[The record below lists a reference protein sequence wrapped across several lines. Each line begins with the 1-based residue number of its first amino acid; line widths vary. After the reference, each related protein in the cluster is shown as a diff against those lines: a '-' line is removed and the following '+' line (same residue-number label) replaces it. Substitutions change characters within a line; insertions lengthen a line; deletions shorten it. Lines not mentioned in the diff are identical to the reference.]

1 MRRFIYS
8 IVLVLLTA
16 SLIFATSKP
25 SLDGRAV
32 VADEGVLPQG
42 LFAKT
47 VGYLP
52 GDSVSVTNPA
62 TGITINVLILGSI
75 DPSAGVAILLSP
87 EAADKLFITPESNTQ
102 VKITKRTGMLDE
114 SVSGSGTVVSSTST
128 DTLPDSLTEGLD
140 AKLDAVDV
148 ALGTPAKPEAPVEPV
163 TAEPEPAEEI
173 AEPVADEPE
182 PIAEIAEPEP
192 ENPPAEPAANEM
204 DEASR
209 YTITSVEE
217 IPENSIDSKDDPV
230 YIVEVLDAEAP
241 QPVVEPESVAEPETV
256 TEPVSTTEALAVATM
271 ESEPDVAPEPVV
283 EPEPVAVPQPVE
295 DPLSTTEALAATT
308 VEPEMEPIES
318 VASIDEPLEEDPSLI
333 DPFAPIILVPAGEN
347 PPEEDIAKVASTTI
361 KPQPLASHTAPVTP
375 PKEGTVAK
383 NVLSKDVDASYKS
396 MVKSLSELEKGK
408 YYVQVA
414 TFAEQENID
423 KLLKEYGS
431 KYPFVMV
438 PLKSGSAMQ
447 MMIGPLNVDE
457 YGTVLARF
465 KSLGFNDSFLRKIR

>member
-128 DTLPDSLTEGLD
+128 DALPDSLTEGLD

-173 AEPVADEPE
+173 AGPVADEPE

-230 YIVEVLDAEAP
+230 YIVEVLDAEP
-241 QPVVEPESVAEPETV
+241 ESVVEPESVAEPEPV
-256 TEPVSTTEALAVATM
+256 VEPEPVAEPVSTTEALAVATM
-271 ESEPDVAPEPVV
+271 ESEPDV
-283 EPEPVAVPQPVE
+283 EPEPVAEPQPVE

>member
-173 AEPVADEPE
+173 AGPVADEPE

-241 QPVVEPESVAEPETV
+241 QPVVEPEPVAEPEPV
-256 TEPVSTTEALAVATM
+256 VEPESVAEPVSTTEALAVATM
-271 ESEPDVAPEPVV
+271 ESEPDV
-283 EPEPVAVPQPVE
+283 EPEPVAEPQPVE

>member
-1 MRRFIYS
+1 
-8 IVLVLLTA
+8 
-16 SLIFATSKP
+16 
-25 SLDGRAV
+25 
-32 VADEGVLPQG
+32 
-42 LFAKT
+42 
-47 VGYLP
+47 
-52 GDSVSVTNPA
+52 
-62 TGITINVLILGSI
+62 
-75 DPSAGVAILLSP
+75 
-87 EAADKLFITPESNTQ
+87 
-102 VKITKRTGMLDE
+102 
-114 SVSGSGTVVSSTST
+114 
-128 DTLPDSLTEGLD
+128 
-140 AKLDAVDV
+140 
-148 ALGTPAKPEAPVEPV
+148 
-163 TAEPEPAEEI
+163 
-173 AEPVADEPE
+173 
-182 PIAEIAEPEP
+182 
-192 ENPPAEPAANEM
+192 
-204 DEASR
+204 
-209 YTITSVEE
+209 
-217 IPENSIDSKDDPV
+217 
-230 YIVEVLDAEAP
+230 
-241 QPVVEPESVAEPETV
+241 
-256 TEPVSTTEALAVATM
+256 
-271 ESEPDVAPEPVV
+271 
-283 EPEPVAVPQPVE
+283 
-295 DPLSTTEALAATT
+295 
-308 VEPEMEPIES
+308 MEPIES

-383 NVLSKDVDASYKS
+383 NVLSKDVDASYKG

>member
-241 QPVVEPESVAEPETV
+241 QPVVEPETVAEPESVVEPESVAEPI
-256 TEPVSTTEALAVATM
+256 STTEALAVATM
-271 ESEPDVAPEPVV
+271 ESEPDV
-283 EPEPVAVPQPVE
+283 EPEPVAEPQPVE
-295 DPLSTTEALAATT
+295 DSLSTTEALAATT